1 MLRKGESRRG
11 PNHRTDRLE
20 QVQPEGSFIMLVY
33 VRTEDFRM
41 AYHLLRVLQ
50 GIGITPVLVD
60 HDHSLPDRDAWWF
73 GTPEEVKQHGGRG
86 VGVDVDTVDEA
97 VSRWLRVVNKLDNIE
112 EFLIGIDP
120 GPRPGCAWFGD
131 EKLLG
136 KSVHESIEATVHALI
151 GQIESYAPQRVLVR
165 IGHGSPLHRDQL
177 VNAFL
182 LRGYPVQQVNE
193 YRTSQ
198 GTARNAHANSALK
211 IARMPGQP
219 VVEWREVEPSE
230 GEVRNIQRISR
241 RRSRGSLTISAH
253 LARRVSQ
260 GEMTLDEALAKAG
273 YSSSGTSTG

>member
-136 KSVHESIEATVHALI
+136 KSVHESIEATVRALI
-151 GQIESYAPQRVLVR
+151 GHIESYAPRRVLVR

>member
-1 MLRKGESRRG
+1 M
-11 PNHRTDRLE
+11 
-20 QVQPEGSFIMLVY
+20 QVY

-50 GIGITPVLVD
+50 DIGITPVLVE
-60 HDHSLPDRDAWWF
+60 HDQALPDRDAWWF
-73 GTPEEVKQHGGRG
+73 GTPEEVHQRGGRG
-86 VGVDVDTVDEA
+86 VGVKADSVSAA
-97 VSRWLRVVNKLDNIE
+97 VNSWLRIMNKLDNIE
-112 EFLIGIDP
+112 ELLIGIDP
-120 GPRPGCAWFGD
+120 GPRPGCAWFAD

-136 KSVHESIEATVHALI
+136 KAVHESIEATVHALV
-151 GQIESYAPQRVLVR
+151 GHIESYAPKRVLVR

-211 IARMPGQP
+211 IARMPGQS

-241 RRSRGSLTISAH
+241 RRSRGSLTISTH

-260 GEMTLDEALAKAG
+260 GELTMDEALAKAG
-273 YSSSGTSTG
+273 YSSSPTSTG